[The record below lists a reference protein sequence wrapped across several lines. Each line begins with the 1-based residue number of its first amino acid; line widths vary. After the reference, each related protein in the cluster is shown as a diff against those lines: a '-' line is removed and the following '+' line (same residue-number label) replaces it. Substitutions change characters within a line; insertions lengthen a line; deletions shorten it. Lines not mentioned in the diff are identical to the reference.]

1 VKRALG
7 LLVRSSPTLQLSA
20 SARRPA
26 RRWPRHGT
34 PLRWASASRRT
45 PPGKP
50 PGGSGAP
57 PSGPRPIPAEDAAW
71 LETLRPWATQ
81 LARRTGIH
89 AVDAEDV
96 VQQTFTEAAARW
108 HSFGD
113 VPDMPEHTA
122 RRRWIYVVLVRNARG
137 LRRTR
142 ARAMERAA
150 GEAADELAVDSAE
163 SATSAREILAHLQ
176 QSTTPERWRAWLMH
190 EVDAVPVAEIARQEG
205 RPVATVHNRLRLA
218 REDFTAAFAR
228 EAAALKGPGKAQ
240 PFTKR
245 RR

>member
-1 VKRALG
+1 MG
-7 LLVRSSPTLQLSA
+7 LRFAPNT
-20 SARRPA
+20 
-26 RRWPRHGT
+26 PR
-34 PLRWASASRRT
+34 
-45 PPGKP
+45 KP

-57 PSGPRPIPAEDAAW
+57 PSGPGPIPAEDAAW

-81 LARRTGIH
+81 LARRTGIN

-108 HSFGD
+108 QSFGD